1 MEGDQSGVI
10 WYPAALFTKANDMTP
25 NQLLVNLSRRLLIL
39 SALLL
44 VAGCATTRIS
54 YKRPAPEYA
63 LAPASTG
70 ILHGHETAVRRQHG
84 DKVSAFHLL
93 DSNADGLEWR
103 LALIDSATSSLD
115 LQYYLWYGDDGGLL
129 LMHRTIA
136 AANRGVKVRI
146 LIDDLDTILRDAAT
160 PELRDH
166 PFAVID
172 AHPNIEIRLFN
183 PWNARMILGRAFEM
197 VEEMEHLNQRM
208 HNKLLVADNRA
219 AIIGGRNLGDEYL
232 GLNSSFNFHDLDVL
246 GIGPVARDASAIFD
260 RFWNSEWVMPVEAL
274 QEPLT
279 DQEVDDLRGQ
289 VAGQLQAA
297 EALVGTPLETGDWH
311 RDFTAL
317 AESMSIG
324 ASRTFTDTP
333 DQDAVSH
340 HMPDAIRDLLAT
352 AKQEL
357 LITNAYIIPDEKFLE
372 RLAELVRRGVKVR
385 ILTNSLATHDVPAV
399 NSHYKQWR
407 ESLLKAGI
415 DLYEMRPDAAI
426 RREIADRAPVT
437 SGFMGLHTKAI
448 VVDRQRSFIGSMNLD
463 PRSSEINSEMGVII
477 DSTELAKKLAGVM
490 LRDMAPE
497 NSWHVVLSPEGELR
511 WMSVD
516 EVLDIQPARD
526 FLQRVED
533 QFFMMFPKDYY

>member
-1 MEGDQSGVI
+1 MDRLLSKGRMLRLL
-10 WYPAALFTKANDMTP
+10 AALLF
-25 NQLLVNLSRRLLIL
+25 
-39 SALLL
+39 LLL
-44 VAGCATTRIS
+44 AACAAAPRSFT
-54 YKRPAPEYA
+54 RPAPGYA
-63 LAPASTG
+63 PPPSPAGLLAQAEAS
-70 ILHGHETAVRRQHG
+70 LQKSNG

-93 DSNADGLEWR
+93 DRNADGLEWR
-103 LALIDSATSSLD
+103 LALIDSAASSID
-115 LQYYLWYGDDGGLL
+115 LQYYLWYGDDSGLL

-166 PFAVID
+166 PFAAID

-183 PWNARMILGRAFEM
+183 PWNARMLLGRAVEM
-197 VEEMEHLNQRM
+197 VEQLERLNQRM

-232 GLNSSFNFHDLDVL
+232 GLNGSFNFHDLDVL

-260 RFWNSEWVMPVEAL
+260 RFWNSDWVMPVEAL

-279 DQEVDDLRGQ
+279 EREVEGLRWQ
-289 VAGQLQAA
+289 VFGQLQEA
-297 EALVGTPLETGDWH
+297 EALVGTSLDPVDWQEN
-311 RDFTAL
+311 FTVL
-317 AESMSIG
+317 ATSMSIG
-324 ASRTFTDTP
+324 RSRTFTDTP
-333 DQDAVSH
+333 DRDAVSH

-357 LITNAYIIPDEKFLE
+357 LITNAYIIPDDKFLE

-407 ESLLKAGI
+407 EPLLRAGVE
-415 DLYEMRPDAAI
+415 LYEMRPDAAI
-426 RREIADRAPVT
+426 RQEIADRAPVA

-448 VVDRQRSFIGSMNLD
+448 VVDRERSFIGSMNLD
-463 PRSSEINSEMGVII
+463 PRSSQINSEMGVVI
-477 DSTELAKKLAGVM
+477 DSPELAEKLAGIM
-490 LRDMAPE
+490 LRDMSPE
-497 NSWHVVLSPEGELR
+497 NSWHVVLSPDGALR
-511 WMSVD
+511 WISED

-526 FLQRVED
+526 FLQRVQD